1 MSSGAVTTKL
11 LNFYSATTNTSSNLS
26 ELPANLSVHP
36 ARSMDISGIDKCIRS
51 ITIMPCYQVK
61 VLHEFTH
68 WISSIRDG
76 LTKRRLVTR
85 LRKASLGN
93 LGDTK
98 FVGSGVWEM
107 REAFGPGWRMYYTL
121 REPNLV
127 VMLGGGEKS
136 SQQSDIAHATDRASS
151 LEI

>member
-1 MSSGAVTTKL
+1 
-11 LNFYSATTNTSSNLS
+11 
-26 ELPANLSVHP
+26 
-36 ARSMDISGIDKCIRS
+36 
-51 ITIMPCYQVK
+51 MPCYQIK
-61 VLHEFTH
+61 VLPEFTE

-76 LTKRRLVTR
+76 FTKRRLTTR

-107 REAFGPGWRMYYTL
+107 REVFGPGWRMYYTL
-121 REPNLV
+121 RETNLI

-136 SQQSDIAHATDRASS
+136 SQQSDISMAIERACS

>member
-1 MSSGAVTTKL
+1 M
-11 LNFYSATTNTSSNLS
+11 
-26 ELPANLSVHP
+26 
-36 ARSMDISGIDKCIRS
+36 
-51 ITIMPCYQVK
+51 
-61 VLHEFTH
+61 
-68 WISSIRDG
+68 
-76 LTKRRLVTR
+76 
-85 LRKASLGN
+85 GN

-107 REAFGPGWRMYYTL
+107 REASGPGWRMYYTL
-121 REPNLV
+121 RGTNLV

>member
-1 MSSGAVTTKL
+1 
-11 LNFYSATTNTSSNLS
+11 
-26 ELPANLSVHP
+26 
-36 ARSMDISGIDKCIRS
+36 MDISGIDKCIRS

-61 VLHEFTH
+61 VLPEFTE

-76 LTKRRLVTR
+76 LTRRRLITR

-121 REPNLV
+121 RGTNLV

-136 SQQSDIAHATDRASS
+136 SQQSDIAQAVDRASS

>member
-1 MSSGAVTTKL
+1 MS
-11 LNFYSATTNTSSNLS
+11 
-26 ELPANLSVHP
+26 
-36 ARSMDISGIDKCIRS
+36 
-51 ITIMPCYQVK
+51 CYQVK
-61 VLHEFTH
+61 VLPEFTE

-76 LTKRRLVTR
+76 LTRRRLITR

-107 REAFGPGWRMYYTL
+107 REAFGHGWRMYYTL
-121 REPNLV
+121 RGVDLV
-127 VMLGGGEKS
+127 VMVGGGQKS
-136 SQQSDIAHATDRASS
+136 SQQSDIALAIERASF